1 MSSIGSQKSA
11 PAVYEPPEQS
21 FIGQIV
27 DSLLILVLVVA
38 SLFAPVYFGLT
49 GGGKTNLT
57 FTDKTWAGMGQTP
70 AMQAQWEK
78 LGYTP
83 ETGRRHHQPPFRLQL
98 LVGLAGPDGNRGHR
112 LFRVRGPLLGKEYRD
127 VIAERFGETV
137 RRR

>member
-83 ETGRRHHQPPFRLQL
+83 ATAADIISPRFDYSFSWGW
-98 LVGLAGPDGNRGHR
+98 LVLTAIVVIAY
-112 LFRVRGPLLGKEYRD
+112 FVFVVRFSDKEYRD
-127 VIAERFGETV
+127 VIAERFGK
-137 RRR
+137 R